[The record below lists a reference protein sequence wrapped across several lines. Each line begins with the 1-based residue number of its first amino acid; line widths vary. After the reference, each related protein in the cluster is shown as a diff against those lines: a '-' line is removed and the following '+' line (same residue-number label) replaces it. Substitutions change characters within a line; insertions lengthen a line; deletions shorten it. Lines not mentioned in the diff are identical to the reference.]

1 MYAHFILARNNQNK
15 DLKIKML
22 KVAADKFPEYIRIV
36 NDVGI
41 TYGSLKQHQEA
52 IVWYKKCIEQVPEY
66 APGFNNVGVRT

>member
-1 MYAHFILARNNQNK
+1 
-15 DLKIKML
+15 ML